1 MDINHYLGHTF
12 IISLSEDVKKRSR
25 LVKNLHSLGVYPE
38 LFITERITDIA
49 EGLIKTTPRTD
60 RFFISK
66 PGELGCMH
74 SHYTLVKMAKLRG
87 LPKITIIEDDSLVM
101 KDWERTVG
109 PSFDAVPEDWHFL
122 YLNSCPRFPDANFEF
137 ISNKRI
143 VRAWCFS
150 CTSAY
155 TIRDTFY
162 DRVIENFES
171 GIYVADNV
179 YGWLQNMDPND
190 KNVPDW
196 TGGPHYSK
204 EWNMYGLNPSLFIP
218 NTKTNSSIREANEDH
233 EFEYHIKNNFTVP
246 DPNCYS

>member
-1 MDINHYLGHTF
+1 MGLNHYLGNTF
-12 IISLSEDVKKRSR
+12 VISLSEDVKKRSR

-87 LPKITIIEDDSLVM
+87 LPKITIIEDDSLMM

-155 TIRDTFY
+155 TIRDKFY
-162 DRVIENFES
+162 DAVIQFFES
-171 GIYVADNV
+171 GMYVADNV
-179 YGWLQNMDPND
+179 YGWLQNENPLD
-190 KNVPDW
+190 KLVPDW
-196 TGGPHYSK
+196 RQGPKYSK
-204 EWNMYGLNPSLFIP
+204 NFNIYGLNPSLIAPDF
-218 NTKTNSSIREANEDH
+218 KTPSSIREADSNH
-233 EFEYHIKNNFTVP
+233 EYEYHIKNNFTIP
-246 DPNCYS
+246 DINEYF